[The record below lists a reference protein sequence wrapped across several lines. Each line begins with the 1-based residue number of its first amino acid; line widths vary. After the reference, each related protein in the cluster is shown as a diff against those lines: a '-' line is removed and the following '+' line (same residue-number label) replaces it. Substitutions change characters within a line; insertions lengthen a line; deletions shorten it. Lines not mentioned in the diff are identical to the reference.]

1 MAYIGDGPFTA
12 LTLIAAPAVL
22 TNACS
27 VLALGTGNRFARA
40 VDRQRQLSILL
51 ESQSSDGDPKLG
63 ELRILQL
70 QRAELRAQLLLRAL
84 TNIYAALGSFAA
96 ASLISVLGAL
106 FAPPSRPLLSFAA
119 SLVALLV
126 GVVGVGGLVHG
137 CFLLIRETR
146 ITLQSLRDEAAF
158 SRERFEARRAH
169 GATAG
174 GNVPPI

>member
-12 LTLIAAPAVL
+12 LTLVVAPAVL

-27 VLALGTGNRFARA
+27 VLALGTSNRFARA
-40 VDRQRQLSILL
+40 VDRQRQLSTLL
-51 ESQSSDGDPKLG
+51 ESESSSVEPKLG
-63 ELRILQL
+63 EMRVLQL

-84 TNIYAALGSFAA
+84 TNFYAALGSFAA
-96 ASLISVLGAL
+96 ASLISVLGAV
-106 FAPPSRPLLSFAA
+106 FAAPTHPLLSFVA

-146 ITLQSLRDEAAF
+146 ITLRSLRDEADF
-158 SRERFEARRAH
+158 SRQRFEARRGRSAEQS
-169 GATAG
+169 
-174 GNVPPI
+174 